1 MDVKIDGKKVAEVK
15 PEAVVL
21 WEKEAEYSK
30 LKLKEYEFMVVK
42 EKLWIKTAEKQLE
55 LEIKKHSKE
64 LF

>member
-15 PEAVVL
+15 PEAVAL
-21 WEKEAEYSK
+21 WEKEVEFSK

-42 EKLWIKTAEKQLE
+42 EKLWIKAAEKQLE